1 MNESIQLT
9 FSMMVILALLLFTVF
24 IFVTEWVRV
33 DVTAVIVMV
42 ALGVLTLVPGLEQIV
57 NPTELFA
64 GFSSN
69 AVVSIIAVS
78 GNPL

>member
-24 IFVTEWVRV
+24 LFVTEWVRV